1 MADNTYD
8 AIVVG
13 GGHQGTII
21 ACYLQHAGMKTVVF
35 ERQHELGGG
44 ACGEEIPVPGFLQN
58 PCAHWTRFYGHP
70 AYDDFKLRTRGLV
83 YVYPDHSE
91 GMIYD
96 DGTSFMGYTAWK
108 VTDIDTGKA
117 EFNEGNAQRTINDIA
132 RFSKRD
138 ADTAYNLLEKY
149 RKKWRAAFHEW
160 RYNAAHTLG
169 SARRVRASHQRSR
182 GSHTA

>member
-1 MADNTYD
+1 M
-8 AIVVG
+8 
-13 GGHQGTII
+13 
-21 ACYLQHAGMKTVVF
+21 
-35 ERQHELGGG
+35 
-44 ACGEEIPVPGFLQN
+44 
-58 PCAHWTRFYGHP
+58 
-70 AYDDFKLRTRGLV
+70 

-117 EFNEGNAQRTINDIA
+117 EFNEGNAQKTIDDIA